1 VNGQAPIEAEDRD
14 GARVIRVRGEIDL
27 FNAAEVMNAIAA
39 AVPNDASLV
48 VLDLSDTAYLDSA
61 GISMLFQLAARL
73 RYSRR
78 ELRLVVPTEAP
89 IRRMVE
95 LTNVNSVAPID
106 DVWPS
111 Q

>member
-1 VNGQAPIEAEDRD
+1 VSGQAPVEAEDRD
-14 GARVIRVRGEIDL
+14 GARVVHVRGEIDL
-27 FNAAEVMNAIAA
+27 FNAAEVTNAIAA
-39 AVPNDASLV
+39 AVPSDASLV

-89 IRRMVE
+89 IRRMIE
-95 LTNVNSVAPID
+95 LTNVNRVVPID
-106 DVWPS
+106 DAFLG
-111 Q
+111 